1 MFGEFD
7 RAFKNEREMK
17 RPLSCYTALVE
28 KELRG
33 TGMIRYKVDKE
44 KKEPAYLQLYT
55 QLREDITSGMYR
67 YGDGLPSKRQLA
79 EDTGTSVITV
89 EHAYALL
96 IDEGYLESRE
106 RSGYYVIYR
115 EGDAFPVADQS
126 GRFEPDKK
134 IGISKG
140 ANKES
145 PPPSSEESSDAKKYS
160 PRFPEARECFSF
172 SAYAKIMRRVLSQYG
187 ERILVKSPSFGVP
200 ELRTAISSYLARSR
214 GIRVLPEQIVI
225 GSGSEYLYSLLVQM
239 LGRDKL
245 YGIEDPSYK
254 RIRLVYEANGAS
266 VDPLKM
272 GNNGILSSE
281 LRRTRADVLHIT
293 PFHSYPTG
301 ITADASKRAE
311 YIRWAEDRNAL
322 IIEDDVDSEFTM
334 SAKAE
339 DTVFSLE
346 PDHTVIY
353 LNTFSRTISASMRMS
368 YMVLPAALSEE
379 LKAKIAFYSCSVPVY
394 DQYVVAEFI
403 TSGDFERHINRVRR
417 LLRRKRTILKTSS
430 CSATASRT

>member
-1 MFGEFD
+1 
-7 RAFKNEREMK
+7 
-17 RPLSCYTALVE
+17 
-28 KELRG
+28 
-33 TGMIRYKVDKE
+33 MIRYKVDKE

-55 QLREDITSGMYR
+55 QLREDITNGTYR
-67 YGDGLPSKRQLA
+67 YGDVLPSKRQLA
-79 EDTGTSVITV
+79 EDTDTSVITV

-126 GRFEPDKK
+126 DRLDSNRTVM
-134 IGISKG
+134 SKE
-140 ANKES
+140 NRR
-145 PPPSSEESSDAKKYS
+145 SEQASAAATDEKTYV

-214 GIRVLPEQIVI
+214 GIRVSPEQIVI

-272 GNNGILSSE
+272 GHNGILSSE
-281 LRRTRADVLHIT
+281 LKRTEADVLHIT

-311 YIRWAEDRNAL
+311 YIRWAEEHRAL

-417 LLRRKRTILKTSS
+417 LLRKRRS
-430 CSATASRT
+430 

>member
-1 MFGEFD
+1 
-7 RAFKNEREMK
+7 
-17 RPLSCYTALVE
+17 
-28 KELRG
+28 
-33 TGMIRYKVDKE
+33 MIRYKVDKE

-55 QLREDITSGMYR
+55 QLREDITNGTYK

-79 EDTGTSVITV
+79 EDTDTSVITV

-115 EGDAFPVADQS
+115 EGDAFPVAGQNDRFDS
-126 GRFEPDKK
+126 DKTVISNENGRAN
-134 IGISKG
+134 KG
-140 ANKES
+140 APAAAPDEKT
-145 PPPSSEESSDAKKYS
+145 YV
-160 PRFPEARECFSF
+160 PRFPESRECFSF

-214 GIRVLPEQIVI
+214 GIRVSPEQIVI

-272 GNNGILSSE
+272 GHNGILSSE
-281 LRRTRADVLHIT
+281 LKRTKADVLHIT

-311 YIRWAEDRNAL
+311 YIRWADERSAL

-379 LKAKIAFYSCSVPVY
+379 LKTKIAFYSCSVPVY

-417 LLRRKRTILKTSS
+417 LLRKRNT
-430 CSATASRT
+430 